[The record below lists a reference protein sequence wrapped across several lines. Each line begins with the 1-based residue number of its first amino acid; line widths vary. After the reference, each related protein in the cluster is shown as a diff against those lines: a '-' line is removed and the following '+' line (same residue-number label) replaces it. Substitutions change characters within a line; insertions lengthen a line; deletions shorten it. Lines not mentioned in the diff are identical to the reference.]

1 MQFSKFQCIVH
12 FFSLKFYCCGI
23 YIDRGFMLPHSV
35 FHHTD
40 QIVDNKNL
48 HIILTCPAKYVRNS
62 GDCALSRMEPGSATD
77 KVKLRPTETYEY
89 NKQKNR
95 KFLS

>member
-1 MQFSKFQCIVH
+1 
-12 FFSLKFYCCGI
+12 
-23 YIDRGFMLPHSV
+23 MLPHSV

-95 KFLS
+95 KFLC